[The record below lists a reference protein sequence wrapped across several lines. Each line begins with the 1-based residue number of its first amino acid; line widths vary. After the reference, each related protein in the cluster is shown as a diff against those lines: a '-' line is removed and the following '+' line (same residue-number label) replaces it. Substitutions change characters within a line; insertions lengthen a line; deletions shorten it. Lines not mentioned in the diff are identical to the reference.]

1 MKNTSIMLILFIGL
15 IQSACNL
22 SNKKEELSL
31 DKDFKFIK
39 VNNDYGIHVPDYMK
53 ETKDL
58 NNDASLQYANVFKE
72 TYVIVIDESKDE
84 FIDTFTELEEYDTTI
99 SPVKNYRDVQLKM
112 LIEGMD
118 VKYKSDPMALSVN
131 GLNAETVELDA
142 QVEGIKYD
150 IGYFITFIEG
160 TENLYM
166 IMEWTLQNRKEKY
179 RTTFD
184 QIARSF
190 RLLDDGEEEST
201 M

>member
-1 MKNTSIMLILFIGL
+1 MLILFIGL